1 MTEMG
6 SKAEGQACHGHLME
20 VVHEYAAGLR
30 DLLGDRLVS
39 VVLFGSVARGEAGP
53 YSDIDLL
60 IVIELLPAGRFARK
74 DVLAALDPMVDA
86 KLVDLERQGCFH
98 RLCRLIKTKEEAARI
113 VPLYLDLT
121 EDAVLVY
128 DREGFFAA
136 VLARLRARL
145 QVLGAVRK
153 RMGKVRYWDLNPD
166 WKPGERVEL

>member
-1 MTEMG
+1 M
-6 SKAEGQACHGHLME
+6 
-20 VVHEYAAGLR
+20 
-30 DLLGDRLVS
+30 
-39 VVLFGSVARGEAGP
+39 
-53 YSDIDLL
+53 
-60 IVIELLPAGRFARK
+60 
-74 DVLAALDPMVDA
+74 
-86 KLVDLERQGCFH
+86 DLERQGCFH
-98 RLCRLIKTKEEAARI
+98 RLCRLIKTKGEAARI

-153 RMGKVRYWDLNPD
+153 RMGQVRYWDLKPD